1 MLLFVL
7 YGLPSLLSFISAC
20 KCCYRCFVVVML
32 KNTIGSHTSQNIP
45 QKEKTSYRH
54 FLCTE
59 GGENGVG
66 DENRNEVGQ
75 PLIALCRNDEHQR
88 LHVWRQNSGY
98 DETDDVKRRFA
109 PRYQAAL
116 HIHVIKEM
124 PVLVL
129 PFNTHDRPLSTDRII
144 TGEDWA
150 TQKRISLSLAKHEH
164 RGEAK

>member
-1 MLLFVL
+1 MRYTRVRIFPNVAFDLFNPGVGVFDNGSLKKKSFFPDRILRGLSHISIDITSAFLSGIIMLLFVL

-88 LHVWRQNSGY
+88 LHV
-98 DETDDVKRRFA
+98 
-109 PRYQAAL
+109 
-116 HIHVIKEM
+116 
-124 PVLVL
+124 
-129 PFNTHDRPLSTDRII
+129 
-144 TGEDWA
+144 
-150 TQKRISLSLAKHEH
+150 
-164 RGEAK
+164 